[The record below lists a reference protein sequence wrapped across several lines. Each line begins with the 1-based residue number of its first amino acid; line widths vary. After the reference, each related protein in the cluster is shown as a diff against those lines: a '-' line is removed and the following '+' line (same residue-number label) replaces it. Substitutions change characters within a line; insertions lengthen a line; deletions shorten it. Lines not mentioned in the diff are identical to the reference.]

1 MPERICRSWRTVI
14 LFPLLI
20 VNDGRSDETVA
31 SRLISPWSTI
41 SNTAV
46 AVKVFVI
53 EPTRN
58 WSEACIARVLAASAQ
73 PVAPVQTVPSA

>member
-1 MPERICRSWRTVI
+1 VI

-20 VNDGRSDETVA
+20 VNDGNSEPTVA
-31 SRLISPWSTI
+31 SRLINPWSTI

-46 AVKVFVI
+46 AVKVLVI

-58 WSEACIARVLAASAQ
+58 WSLACIARVLAASAQ
-73 PVAPVQTVPSA
+73 PAAPVQTVPSA